1 MFVTG
6 YPSEILRKKE
16 GRQSYMATITLG
28 EKNRVLLLPA
38 LRRLDGSRIAGDAAV
53 SYLMSLVQIERLG
66 PIALQSLRDVI
77 KFYPL
82 HMRWDLATKP
92 ALHMRLSRVE
102 SVPTRVLTVARIG
115 AEGQAPCRTMYI
127 A

>member
-53 SYLMSLVQIERLG
+53 SYLMSLVQIERPG

-82 HMRWDLATKP
+82 HMRWGTLRRSPRCTCA
-92 ALHMRLSRVE
+92 SRA
-102 SVPTRVLTVARIG
+102 PRVCRRACLPSHASVARG
-115 AEGQAPCRTMYI
+115 RRRAVLNYA
-127 A
+127 

>member
-1 MFVTG
+1 MAVCPTWP
-6 YPSEILRKKE
+6 PSRSAR
-16 GRQSYMATITLG
+16 GTASCCC
-28 EKNRVLLLPA
+28 LPSA
-38 LRRLDGSRIAGDAAV
+38 RLDGSRIAGDAAV
-53 SYLMSLVQIERLG
+53 SYLMSLVQIERPG
-66 PIALQSLRDVI
+66 PMALQSLRDVI

-115 AEGQAPCRTMYI
+115 AEGQVPCRTMHI

>member
-53 SYLMSLVQIERLG
+53 SYLMSLVQIERPG
-66 PIALQSLRDVI
+66 PMALQS
-77 KFYPL
+77 
-82 HMRWDLATKP
+82 A
-92 ALHMRLSRVE
+92 
-102 SVPTRVLTVARIG
+102 VA
-115 AEGQAPCRTMYI
+115 P
-127 A
+127 